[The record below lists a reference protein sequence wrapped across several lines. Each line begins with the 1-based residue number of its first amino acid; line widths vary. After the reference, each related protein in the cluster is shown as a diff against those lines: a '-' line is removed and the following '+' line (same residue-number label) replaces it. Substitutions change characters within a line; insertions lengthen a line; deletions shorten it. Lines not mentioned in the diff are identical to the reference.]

1 MMLKIFHCLIVLLIT
16 IAGAG
21 QGWTETKTEKQ
32 KPSETATSVSATPV
46 TATPVTATSVTR
58 DTVIITE
65 EAMGWIEAKINPTVA
80 AEVSGRIQKVYVDTG
95 QVVNAGDTMVTID
108 SEQQEL
114 EKAALQSDVDRL
126 EALIVNQKRTLDRY
140 QNLLSKKS
148 ISQERFDNADVKLIT
163 LKEQLAGA
171 ISRLAD
177 NRRRLAKTSVF
188 APVGGWVEKR
198 FVSEGDFVRPGTPLL
213 QMVTDQFFRIVLPF
227 PENVASKL
235 CPGLEVQLTSPLS
248 QNRIINAKIDQ
259 IRPAVNIYSRALEVI
274 IYLENPGAWRPGGTI
289 NGTVIIE
296 RRENGIL
303 VPAQALV
310 RRPAGE
316 VVYQIENR
324 IVRQRQ
330 VITGQSQGDLVE
342 IISGLKGDERIV
354 VDGAGFLTDG
364 APVMERQQ

>member
-32 KPSETATSVSATPV
+32 KSSI

-58 DTVIITE
+58 ATVIITE
-65 EAMGWIEAKINPTVA
+65 ESMGWIEAKVNPTVA
-80 AEVSGRIQKVYVDTG
+80 AEVSGRIQQVYVDTG
-95 QVVNAGDTMVTID
+95 QVVKAGNTLVTID

-126 EALIVNQKRTLDRY
+126 EALIVNQKRTLERY
-140 QNLLSKKS
+140 RNLLAKKS
-148 ISQERFDNADVKLIT
+148 ISQERFDNAEVKLIT
-163 LKEQLAGA
+163 LKEQLSGA
-171 ISRLAD
+171 LSRLSD

-198 FVSEGDFVRPGTPLL
+198 FVSEGDFVKPGTPLL

-227 PENVASKL
+227 PENVAANL
-235 CPGLEVQLTSPLS
+235 TPGLEVKLTSPLS
-248 QNRIINAKIDQ
+248 QERIINARIDQ
-259 IRPAVNIYSRALEVI
+259 IRPAVNIYSRAVEVI

-303 VPAQALV
+303 VPTQAIV

-316 VVYQIENR
+316 VVYQIENQ
-324 IVRQRQ
+324 VACQRQ
-330 VITGQSQGDLVE
+330 VITGQRQGDLIE
-342 IISGLKGDERIV
+342 IISGLNGEERII

-364 APVMERQQ
+364 AQVLERQP